1 MCGLGYPPT
10 VYTQN
15 DNECTNRLIKA
26 EEDPTFSKKN
36 VALLPYIERIRA
48 EIKRQQDEQFLAV
61 FGKGQYRLTEEFSFL
76 QVEEKNFFR
85 MSDRQKTATKK
96 QFLSVSMSES
106 RRRAEEALNTKR
118 LSITAENSGIIEI
131 PFPTLEGMFKK
142 AADTTNDES
151 LKIPAPEDANSGSSS
166 KSTFLVHSKSSH
178 EPHRV
183 TVSTNGRVRVIKPV

>member
-1 MCGLGYPPT
+1 
-10 VYTQN
+10 
-15 DNECTNRLIKA
+15 
-26 EEDPTFSKKN
+26 
-36 VALLPYIERIRA
+36 
-48 EIKRQQDEQFLAV
+48 
-61 FGKGQYRLTEEFSFL
+61 
-76 QVEEKNFFR
+76 

-96 QFLSVSMSES
+96 QFLSVSISES

-151 LKIPAPEDANSGSSS
+151 LTWKIPAPEDANNGSSS

-178 EPHRV
+178 ELHRV
-183 TVSTNGRVRVIKPV
+183 TVSTNGRVQCDKAIRIHRCNQLSTTFHRPIQLLDSVSASTSSQSDCIVPDIS